1 MNVDQSLNL
10 NRLSPCREHR
20 CRTVR
25 ASTTTGSIL
34 TLLIA
39 LGTCSSWAVSQN
51 LGDFYTAGYSNA
63 RTGLNAQMGD
73 FRPPLKLVRTIPLSG
88 IEHPEVLTAFDQSVL
103 VGGESGDVVRYQL
116 LDRQSGEVRWEQT
129 LAGRGSEY
137 TVVFDNVPA
146 YARDVVFL
154 AGPATTAA
162 KAVRVSTGEVLW
174 SDDTVSDR
182 SERSPLISDDVIVYS
197 GANRV
202 VAAELETGEVLW
214 QIDAETAQAPLCS
227 IGDLVFWLDS
237 DRIVHAV
244 RLRTGEEEWHSGP
257 APGTPNPYGIEG
269 DSSLVATDRYLFVS
283 MLRSGLSSGEG
294 SVVQALDTRDGHV
307 VWSRE
312 AEVDNVRK
320 LLLAYDRL
328 YVVGDTIS
336 SLLSISELAAYDP
349 DSGTLLWKT
358 DKPASGGVGFP
369 SFEPKL
375 RVPGI
380 ANNTVYYLNLRHR
393 AILARNALTGT
404 ALWSKRAVGF
414 VSMCLADGR
423 LLALFSVNDRIEI
436 YEPSHEIFFAHIAD
450 GGGQTTLLT
459 LTNTKPVPTT
469 GSVHFLN
476 DKGEP
481 LSLGIEGQEDSMS
494 TVPFSIPAR
503 SSTAIQTVGG
513 SEVHSGWARVE
524 VDQPIRGSSIF
535 QYSGNG
541 LYSEAGVADAPAAG
555 ETSVFVER
563 ADNVSTAVAIAAPAD
578 QLTYVTLRLLDEAG
592 LELASQEI
600 SVFPGGHVAEFVEEL
615 FPEEVGPQFQGTLEV
630 ESIIPVVVTALRT
643 KNGIQ
648 LSSYASVQ
656 TGM

>member
-1 MNVDQSLNL
+1 MRKSGRFLVGVSV
-10 NRLSPCREHR
+10 SF
-20 CRTVR
+20 
-25 ASTTTGSIL
+25 
-34 TLLIA
+34 LLIA
-39 LGTCSSWAVSQN
+39 FSVPTWLPAQN
-51 LGDFYTAGYSNA
+51 LGDYYTAGFSNA
-63 RTGLNAQMGD
+63 RTGVNAHMGD

-88 IEHPEVLTAFDQSVL
+88 IEHPEVLTAFGQSVP

-269 DSSLVATDRYLFVS
+269 DSNLVATDRYLFVS

-328 YVVGDTIS
+328 YVIGDTIT
-336 SLLSISELAAYDP
+336 SLQSTSELAAYDP
-349 DSGTLLWKT
+349 NFGTLLWKI

-375 RVPGI
+375 QAPVI
-380 ANNTVYYLNLRHR
+380 ANNTVYYLNSYHG

-404 ALWSKRAVGF
+404 VLWSIRSVPLT
-414 VSMCLADGR
+414 SMCLADGQ
-423 LLALFSVNDRIEI
+423 LLVLSKFNHRIDV

-476 DKGEP
+476 DEGEP
-481 LSLGIEGQEDSMS
+481 LTLGIEGQEDSMS

-503 SSTAIQTVGG
+503 SSIAIQTTGG
-513 SEVHSGWARVE
+513 SEVQSGWAGSRRTDPSGGARFFSTRVT
-524 VDQPIRGSSIF
+524 VCTPRQVWP
-535 QYSGNG
+535 
-541 LYSEAGVADAPAAG
+541 
-555 ETSVFVER
+555 
-563 ADNVSTAVAIAAPAD
+563 
-578 QLTYVTLRLLDEAG
+578 TLRQPARR
-592 LELASQEI
+592 AFSW
-600 SVFPGGHVAEFVEEL
+600 S
-615 FPEEVGPQFQGTLEV
+615 GPT
-630 ESIIPVVVTALRT
+630 T
-643 KNGIQ
+643 
-648 LSSYASVQ
+648 
-656 TGM
+656 